1 MGNNNE
7 SRKRSLIKVTIE
19 DAVRGG
25 SGFYSSYGKQ
35 HRNKKALHRGKR
47 PQCSKSRYMIIIG
60 ITGIIGS
67 GKTTVS
73 DILRKKGITVID
85 LDALAKKAIMLKE
98 VQEEIASSL
107 GKEYVE
113 DGKPAIE
120 KIKELV
126 FSDKEQLR
134 LLESII
140 HPRVRENLWREV
152 DKNRANGKKLVVLM
166 DHILFE
172 TDLYKSVDRI
182 VVVSTEKEKIK
193 KRLRKR
199 GLTDND
205 MERRMLNQIPLE
217 EKEKKLTQSF
227 LITEQ
232 KKTSKRKTGGY

>member
-1 MGNNNE
+1 
-7 SRKRSLIKVTIE
+7 
-19 DAVRGG
+19 
-25 SGFYSSYGKQ
+25 
-35 HRNKKALHRGKR
+35 
-47 PQCSKSRYMIIIG
+47 MIILG

-98 VQEEIASSL
+98 VQEEIASRL

-152 DKNRANGKKLVVLM
+152 DKNRANGKKLVVIDGPL
-166 DHILFE
+166 LFE

-193 KRLRKR
+193 ERLRKR

-217 EKEKKLTQSF
+217 EKEKKADAVIFNNGTKEDLERE
-227 LITEQ
+227 TEGLLR
-232 KKTSKRKTGGY
+232 KIKEWEVGIDASKRIEK